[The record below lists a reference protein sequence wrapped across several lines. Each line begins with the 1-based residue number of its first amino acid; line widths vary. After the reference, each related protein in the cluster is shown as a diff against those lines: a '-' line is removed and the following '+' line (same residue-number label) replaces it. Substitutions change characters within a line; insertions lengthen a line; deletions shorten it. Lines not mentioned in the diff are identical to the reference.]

1 MAVSVRPRVKQEKL
15 PGPNDRSELWVLI
28 NLHLVYKKKAVNESY
43 LGHIIFH
50 QWARTVRL
58 FLRGFSH
65 PRPQVG
71 LSWFLIRVPKS
82 VWLSHNTQQ
91 PGARACAPHPFQ
103 GRVISNIKLIYMLPW
118 LPLYL
123 PLHLMN
129 CMDLPRYFFYLKDR
143 KWWFYCH
150 TIRLLPPASLCLFTI
165 LQSKGISFFM
175 LCPWFTLH
183 L

>member
-1 MAVSVRPRVKQEKL
+1 MSFNQPPSQSIKRPSMKATLAILSSTNEQEL
-15 PGPNDRSELWVLI
+15 YSSPS
-28 NLHLVYKKKAVNESY
+28 
-43 LGHIIFH
+43 
-50 QWARTVRL
+50 RL
-58 FLRGFSH
+58 QPS
-65 PRPQVG
+65 RPQVE
-71 LSWFLIRVPKS
+71 LSWFLIPVPKS
-82 VWLSHNTQQ
+82 MWLSHNTKQ
-91 PGARACAPHPFQ
+91 PGARAFAPHPFQ

-129 CMDLPRYFFYLKDR
+129 CMDLPHYFYLKDR

-150 TIRLLPPASLCLFTI
+150 TIRLLPLASLCLFTI

>member
-1 MAVSVRPRVKQEKL
+1 MAGSVRPRVKQEKL
-15 PGPNDRSELWVLI
+15 PDSKDCSELWVLI
-28 NLHLVYKKKAVNESY
+28 SLHLRLWKGRQWKLPWPYY
-43 LGHIIFH
+43 LPPMSKNCT
-50 QWARTVRL
+50 APL
-58 FLRGFSH
+58 LGFSH
-65 PRPQVG
+65 PRPQVE
-71 LSWFLIRVPKS
+71 LSWFLIPVPKS
-82 VWLSHNTQQ
+82 VWLSHNTKQ
-91 PGARACAPHPFQ
+91 PEARALSPHPFQ

-123 PLHLMN
+123 PLHLTN
-129 CMDLPRYFFYLKDR
+129 CMDLPHYFYLKDR

-150 TIRLLPPASLCLFTI
+150 TIRLLLLASLCLFTI